1 MLSLSNISR
10 ALKCVFVLR
19 VRVRSEFTIRFHEH
33 DHADSTALID
43 STRFALV
50 PV

>member
-1 MLSLSNISR
+1 
-10 ALKCVFVLR
+10 VFVEPAHGSA
-19 VRVRSEFTIRFHEH
+19 VFHESRFHEH
-33 DHADSTALID
+33 DHVDSTALID